1 MKTALWVSAVLGVLL
16 ICSIQD
22 AAPAPGK
29 CWLLIPNILLASDN
43 EQKSGIKTFQC
54 CERLKATH
62 IPHNRLA
69 NYRNTIG
76 CSTPAII
83 FTNKRNMT
91 ICTKA
96 SEEWVQSAV
105 RYLERRRK
113 N

>member
-1 MKTALWVSAVLGVLL
+1 MKTALCVSAVLGVLL
-16 ICSIQD
+16 TCSIQD
-22 AAPAPGK
+22 VAPAPAGT
-29 CWLLIPNILLASDN
+29 II
-43 EQKSGIKTFQC
+43 FQC
-54 CERLKATH
+54 CERFKATP

-96 SEEWVQSAV
+96 SEEWVKTAV